1 MLCGRVDHACTALR
15 PICVSADRMC
25 VVDKVPIASSRI
37 MRYICI
43 MRIVRYIAA
52 DTRLP
57 TLLSG
62 MANQ

>member
-1 MLCGRVDHACTALR
+1 
-15 PICVSADRMC
+15 MC

>member
-1 MLCGRVDHACTALR
+1 
-15 PICVSADRMC
+15 MC
-25 VVDKVPIASSRI
+25 VVDKVPVASSRI

-52 DTRLP
+52 DARLP